1 MAETTTKSITMLL
14 FMFLAIIFSGAVIK
28 YTMTSL
34 DQDQDQT
41 DQKQEGL
48 ENMQQQNFRLT
59 PGGYPETHD
68 KLLLNP
74 EYPSAANE
82 NATSELAP
90 VSADETS
97 TGPGPGPAWQFS
109 TPDNGKCSPMIFCN
123 TFYKERPLGEDGSGH
138 KQIPEAIPVGDSRRR
153 VGFYAADDNN
163 A

>member
-1 MAETTTKSITMLL
+1 
-14 FMFLAIIFSGAVIK
+14 
-28 YTMTSL
+28 
-34 DQDQDQT
+34 
-41 DQKQEGL
+41 
-48 ENMQQQNFRLT
+48 
-59 PGGYPETHD
+59 
-68 KLLLNP
+68 LLLNP

-82 NATSELAP
+82 SAASELAP

-123 TFYKERPLGEDGSGH
+123 TFYKERPLGENGSGH
-138 KQIPEAIPVGDSRRR
+138 KQLPEAIPVGDSRRR

>member
-1 MAETTTKSITMLL
+1 MSKDITMLL
-14 FMFLAIIFSGAVIK
+14 FMFIAIIFSGAVIK

-34 DQDQDQT
+34 EKDQDQT

-82 NATSELAP
+82 SAASELAP

-97 TGPGPGPAWQFS
+97 TGPGPQFS

-123 TFYKERPLGEDGSGH
+123 TFYKERPLGENGSGH
-138 KQIPEAIPVGDSRRR
+138 KQLPEAIPVGDSRRR

>member
-34 DQDQDQT
+34 DQDQKN
-41 DQKQEGL
+41 QKQEGL

-68 KLLLNP
+68 MLLLNP
-74 EYPSAANE
+74 EYPSAAN
-82 NATSELAP
+82 AKSTSELAP
-90 VSADETS
+90 VSADET
-97 TGPGPGPAWQFS
+97 TTTTLPGPAWQFS

-123 TFYKERPLGEDGSGH
+123 TFYKERPLGENGSGH

>member
-1 MAETTTKSITMLL
+1 MSKDITMLL

-34 DQDQDQT
+34 EP
-41 DQKQEGL
+41 KKEGL

-82 NATSELAP
+82 SAASELAP
-90 VSADETS
+90 GSAAATS
-97 TGPGPGPAWQFS
+97 TGPSAGAGPGPAWQFS

-123 TFYKERPLGEDGSGH
+123 TFYKERPLGENGSGH
-138 KQIPEAIPVGDSRRR
+138 KQLPEAIPVGDSRRR

>member
-1 MAETTTKSITMLL
+1 MSKDITMLL

-28 YTMTSL
+28 YTMTPL
-34 DQDQDQT
+34 EP
-41 DQKQEGL
+41 KKEGL

-59 PGGYPETHD
+59 PGGYPETQD

-82 NATSELAP
+82 SAASELAP
-90 VSADETS
+90 APVS
-97 TGPGPGPAWQFS
+97 GLPGPSAGAGAGAGPAWQFS

-123 TFYKERPLGEDGSGH
+123 TFYKERPLGERPSQP
-138 KQIPEAIPVGDSRRR
+138 QIPEAIPVGDSRRR